1 MIRFLLKE
9 RVIDILNYIDDL
21 GSADTPNV
29 AHYSFNVPCQ
39 TLSDI
44 GAEENMKRACP
55 TPTNMVF
62 LGSLLDSE
70 IMEMRV
76 TDERMFEI
84 RYILPDWLSK
94 KSTTRRQLQSLL
106 GKLQFVIII
115 TEPGSAVAQW

>member
-1 MIRFLLKE
+1 
-9 RVIDILNYIDDL
+9 
-21 GSADTPNV
+21 
-29 AHYSFNVPCQ
+29 
-39 TLSDI
+39 
-44 GAEENMKRACP
+44 
-55 TPTNMVF
+55 MVF

-94 KSTTRRQLQSLL
+94 KFTTRRQLQSLL